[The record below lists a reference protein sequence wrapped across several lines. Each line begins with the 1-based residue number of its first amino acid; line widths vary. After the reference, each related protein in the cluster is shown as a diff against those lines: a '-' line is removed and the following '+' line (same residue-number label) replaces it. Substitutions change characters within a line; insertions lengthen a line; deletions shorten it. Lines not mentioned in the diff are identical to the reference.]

1 MSFRSRMNM
10 LWSEALEPIR
20 DTDIGTSL
28 FKRCDKGIV
37 SLNISHLQFEIA
49 DAVQQ
54 IACICQAK
62 T

>member
-1 MSFRSRMNM
+1 M
-10 LWSEALEPIR
+10 LWPEALEPIH
-20 DTDIGTSL
+20 DTEIGTSL
-28 FKRCDKGIV
+28 FKRCDKGIA